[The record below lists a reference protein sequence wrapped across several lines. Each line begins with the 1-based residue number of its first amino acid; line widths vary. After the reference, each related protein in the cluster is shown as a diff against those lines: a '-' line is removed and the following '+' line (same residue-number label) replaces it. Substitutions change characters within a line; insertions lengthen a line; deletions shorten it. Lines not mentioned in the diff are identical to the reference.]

1 MTFWHRRT
9 RRKLETTDYFFVADR
24 DSEEGRLIVRSAVDV
39 GFHSGRGAAAFI
51 ISCTSGLIACR
62 STTHNHSSSGIEN
75 QIKFMGLDLQ
85 GW

>member
-51 ISCTSGLIACR
+51 ISCTSGLNCLHVDPRLI
-62 STTHNHSSSGIEN
+62 TTARRE
-75 QIKFMGLDLQ
+75 
-85 GW
+85 